1 MNSIKKKFNKK
12 NGIKA
17 AAIVLTGTVLCSAM
31 IPLAAS
37 AATPN
42 TPKEEVIYI
51 NLNSNGSVKEINAV
65 NIFNL
70 VSDGKITDY
79 GNYESVRNMTTTDEI
94 DCAGNTVTI
103 DAKAGQLYYEGKLR
117 NKLMP
122 WDISIHYYMD
132 GTEYTADE
140 IAGKSGKL
148 KITVSIR
155 KNTQYEGNFFDSYAL
170 QESLTLDTKK
180 CCNISAD
187 GATVANVGSDKQL
200 TYTVLPGNEIDLTV
214 TAEVVDFEMSGI
226 SINAIPLSLNIEVD
240 DTELMNQVTELLN
253 AINQLDDGA
262 TALNNAA
269 AQLQSEASSQ
279 LQGGSSDLNNGASQL
294 QQEAGKLKDG
304 GSSVNDGAADIKNG
318 AEQLDNGINALNEG
332 IVKIQTG
339 LNTLNEKSSS
349 LTDGSAQIKA
359 ALLQVQTALNDT
371 SLTTEDLT
379 QLTQASSEI
388 KRGIDNLVSGVQA
401 LQQSVSSEGYKAAM
415 KQNGLDVDE
424 LKQQNSQAIAGLQ
437 STITSL
443 KNQLSALE
451 QAGADTSEIQA
462 QITQLENVAALLSA
476 NNSNIDGTQTY
487 LDTVNQ
493 NIAEL
498 LSGAQT
504 LQTNYASFDTQ
515 LGLLVDSLSNLAY
528 NMSNLSDAIN
538 KLVDEYAKLDEG
550 ISDYTGGVA
559 EILAGY
565 SQVTSGATALVN
577 GSSELKNGTTVLYQ
591 GTSEL
596 LAGIV
601 EFYNAT
607 GSLSDGTGKLDDGV
621 AELLAGIAQLYNG
634 TSSMKNGTSSLRSET
649 SGLDDGV
656 SEKIDELMDSI
667 TGGDLELE
675 SFVSDKNTNIEA
687 VQFVIRTES
696 ISVEEVAE
704 ASDET
709 EVKMGF
715 VQKLLNLFGID

>member
-94 DCAGNTVTI
+94 DCAGDTVTI

-170 QESLTLDTKK
+170 QASLTLDTKK

-704 ASDET
+704 ESDET